1 MISMYPLLLE
11 PRLYVKVWGGR
22 NLAHTLAKTL
32 PTDQPYGESWELHD
46 TSVVINGPW
55 AGETIGALTQTHGAA
70 LIGAHN
76 DPAEGFP
83 LLAKF
88 LDAADWLS
96 IQVHPDDQFAAQLE
110 GQARGKTE
118 AWYII
123 RAEPGARLVIGV
135 KSDTTREEMAAAIRE
150 NRLEDYLVYA
160 EVNAGDV
167 FYIPAGTIHAIG
179 PGLTLYEI
187 QQCSDTTYR
196 LYDWGRMDL
205 NGAPRPLHIDKA
217 ITVSNIAI
225 LPQIARTFAPDQPII
240 QGPYFVTWRDHF
252 EQESRVLDTEGRV
265 FHALTCV
272 DGTLTVEYA
281 GGDPVSFSTG
291 QTVLIPAA
299 LGGYT
304 LHGTGQILRSQ
315 QP

>member
-1 MISMYPLLLE
+1 MYPLLLE

-22 NLAHTLAKTL
+22 KLAHTLGKLL
-32 PTDQPYGESWELHD
+32 PTDDPYGESWELHD
-46 TSVVINGPW
+46 TSIVINGAW
-55 AGETIGALTQTHGAA
+55 AGQTIGALTLTQGAA
-70 LIGAHN
+70 LIGPHN
-76 DPAEGFP
+76 NPQDGFP

-96 IQVHPDDQFAAQLE
+96 IQVHPDDHFAAQLE
-110 GQARGKTE
+110 AQARGKTE

-123 RAEPGARLVIGV
+123 HAEPGARLVIGV
-135 KSDTTREEMAAAIRE
+135 KSGTTREQMASAIRE
-150 NRLEDYLVYA
+150 NQLEDYLVYA

-205 NGAPRPLHIDKA
+205 NGTPRPLHVDQA
-217 ITVSNIAI
+217 LTVSNIAI
-225 LPQIARTFAPDQPII
+225 LPQITRDFVPDQPIL
-240 QGPYFVTWRDHF
+240 QGPYFVTWR
-252 EQESRVLDTEGRV
+252 EQLDQISRSFDTEGRR
-265 FHALTCV
+265 FHALTCL
-272 DGTLTVEYA
+272 DGTVTITWS
-281 GGDPVSFSTG
+281 GGDPVSFNTG

-299 LGGYT
+299 LGTYT
-304 LHGTGQILRSQ
+304 LSGTGQVLRSH